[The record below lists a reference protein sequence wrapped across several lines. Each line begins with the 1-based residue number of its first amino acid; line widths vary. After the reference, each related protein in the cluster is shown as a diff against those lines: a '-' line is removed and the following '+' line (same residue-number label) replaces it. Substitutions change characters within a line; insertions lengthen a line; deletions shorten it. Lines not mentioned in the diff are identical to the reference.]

1 MGMARAKDRPV
12 KTALDT
18 LQDWL
23 SGGGQALLDG
33 AQTVQ
38 RIVLATGRSV
48 EEQFG
53 TLLSALEETLRERTD
68 QLVSGIATSLR
79 SEVEAVREEVLEL
92 REQLEEPAGSVAEH
106 ALEQLR
112 ALANGALERAAYTQT
127 RLTELAQRLERVEY
141 QDDPN
146 IRHADLERRLASLD
160 TRLASSV
167 EAIDEAVRQRSTDGM
182 NAEQLAQLE
191 QRVRELRVELGEKAA
206 DLPSMRERLAKIEA
220 RVLETSKEQIAR
232 AGETT
237 SLRDRLARLEA
248 RLTDLSREQVARAV
262 EAAGLRER
270 VFRLEQRA
278 GAYVQGAIDQ
288 PAENDLP
295 TG

>member
-1 MGMARAKDRPV
+1 MARAKDKPA

-23 SGGGQALLDG
+23 SGGGQALLEG

-38 RIVLATGRSV
+38 QLVVATGRGV
-48 EEQFG
+48 EEQLA
-53 TLLSALEETLRERTD
+53 TLLTALEASLRD
-68 QLVSGIATSLR
+68 QVDRLVTGIAVSLR
-79 SEVEAVREEVLEL
+79 NDVENVREEVQEL
-92 REQLEEPAGSVAEH
+92 REQFHDPSATAPMDQLLEP
-106 ALEQLR
+106 LR
-112 ALANGALERAAYTQT
+112 ALANGALERAAYAQT
-127 RLTELAQRLERVEY
+127 RLTELAQRLERFEY
-141 QDDPN
+141 REDPN
-146 IRHADLERRLASLD
+146 VRLADLERRLAAG
-160 TRLASSV
+160 REGASS
-167 EAIDEAVRQRSTDGM
+167 
-182 NAEQLAQLE
+182 EQLAQLE
-191 QRVRELRVELGEKAA
+191 QRLRNVRVELGEKAA

-232 AGETT
+232 AGEAT

-278 GAYVQGAIDQ
+278 GTYAQASPEPVTESDH
-288 PAENDLP
+288 P

>member
-1 MGMARAKDRPV
+1 MARAKDRPA

-38 RIVLATGRSV
+38 RVVLATGRTV
-48 EEQFG
+48 EEQLG
-53 TLLSALEETLRERTD
+53 MVVSALEHTLRERID
-68 QLVSGIATSLR
+68 QLVSGIAVSLR
-79 SEVEAVREEVLEL
+79 SEVEAVREEVQEL
-92 REQLEEPAGSVAEH
+92 REQFDEPPAEST
-106 ALEQLR
+106 AEQIFEPLR
-112 ALANGALERAAYTQT
+112 ALANGALERAAYAQT
-127 RLTELAQRLERVEY
+127 RLTELTQRLERVES
-141 QDDPN
+141 QEEPTVQ
-146 IRHADLERRLASLD
+146 HTDLERRLTSLETRFAASTEVL
-160 TRLASSV
+160 
-167 EAIDEAVRQRSTDGM
+167 DEAARQRSRDQTRSD
-182 NAEQLAQLE
+182 QVAQLE
-191 QRVRELRVELGEKAA
+191 QRVREIRVELGEKAA

-232 AGETT
+232 AGEST

-278 GAYVQGAIDQ
+278 GSYVQNPIEPPVEGDH
-288 PAENDLP
+288 P

>member
-1 MGMARAKDRPV
+1 MSRAKDKPA

-23 SGGGQALLDG
+23 SGGGQALLEG
-33 AQTVQ
+33 AQAVQ
-38 RIVLATGRSV
+38 QLVVATGRGV
-48 EEQFG
+48 ESQFAMLIG
-53 TLLSALEETLRERTD
+53 ALED
-68 QLVSGIATSLR
+68 SLR
-79 SEVEAVREEVLEL
+79 DQVDRLVTNLAASLRAEMENVREEIEEL
-92 REQLEEPAGSVAEH
+92 REHLQDSATVPPVDQVLEP
-106 ALEQLR
+106 LR
-112 ALANGALERAAYTQT
+112 GLANGALERAAYAQT
-127 RLTELAQRLERVEY
+127 RLTELAQRLEQMETRA
-141 QDDPN
+141 DPS
-146 IRHADLERRLASLD
+146 IRIDELERRVAAARENV
-160 TRLASSV
+160 T
-167 EAIDEAVRQRSTDGM
+167 
-182 NAEQLAQLE
+182 AEQVAQLE
-191 QRVRELRVELGEKAA
+191 QRLREVRVELGEKSA

-232 AGETT
+232 AGEAT

-278 GAYVQGAIDQ
+278 GGFAQSAADPQTEGDR
-288 PAENDLP
+288 P